1 MNQSRELITGVSLVL
16 AVGLGTTA
24 CSAEPQPTE
33 TGKPSPASYS
43 AQLQQLAGNIIKL
56 SNKAV
61 NKSEGKPPHSL
72 GFELPINDGGTM
84 SFDVQ
89 SATSPINAGNIE
101 TIDIGQTLASGKSS
115 MLSFYIRDDGTWSAN
130 CLDTITPETISVSE
144 AGESDYTLGHK
155 MTVTSPGLAGDI
167 LSSLIDNADRV
178 VTVAEHI
185 TAGSAIEPVN
195 NTCSVIIGDD

>member
-1 MNQSRELITGVSLVL
+1 MNKSRELITGVSLVM
-16 AVGLGTTA
+16 AVGLGATA
-24 CSAEPQPTE
+24 CSAEHQSTE

-43 AQLQQLAGNIIKL
+43 AQLHQLAGNIIQL
-56 SNKAV
+56 SNKAL

-72 GFELPINDGGTM
+72 GFELPISDGGTM

-89 SATSPINAGNIE
+89 SATSPISADNIE
-101 TIDIGQTLASGKSS
+101 AIDIGQTLASGKSS

-155 MTVTSPGLAGDI
+155 MTVTSPGIAGGI
-167 LSSLIDNADRV
+167 LSSLINNANRV
-178 VTVAEHI
+178 VTTADRT
-185 TAGSAIEPVN
+185 TAGSAIEAVN
-195 NTCSVIIGDD
+195 NVCSVIIGDD